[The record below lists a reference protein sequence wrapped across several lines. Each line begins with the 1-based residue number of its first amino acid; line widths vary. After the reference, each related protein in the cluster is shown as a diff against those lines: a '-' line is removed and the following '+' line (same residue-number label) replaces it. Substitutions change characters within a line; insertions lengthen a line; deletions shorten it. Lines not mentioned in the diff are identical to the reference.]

1 MEYYEF
7 KEIVIDDLNPESEP
21 SHFDGIQLRGE
32 HEDLIINYYD
42 VERVIKALR
51 QGKREIEKYYR
62 SKARKEQSQ
71 NDR

>member
-7 KEIVIDDLNPESEP
+7 KEIVIDDLNPENEP
-21 SHFDGIQLRGE
+21 GCFDGIQLRGE

-51 QGKREIEKYYR
+51 QGKRKIARYYR
-62 SKARKEQSQ
+62 NKTKKGAA
-71 NDR
+71 NNG